1 MGLIPD
7 VNPKPAPIIPP
18 AEYEYDEDE
27 EWE

>member
-1 MGLIPD
+1 MGIIPD

-18 AEYEYDEDE
+18 ADYEYDEDE